1 MIIRYLLFFSFV
13 HFSLLVPGY
22 AFVKNSKYFAKK
34 DGLALTA
41 AYIVSLVFLGLLAT
55 IGYVLKLSPE
65 LLQFVGWA
73 GLLVGATVFIRQRL
87 WRDLVTFRFP
97 LICLFLMSLLSC
109 VFISLTY
116 PTKHT
121 YIPDPEPLSGR
132 NYEVLNVKVL
142 NVSQTQAN
150 DNYVPY
156 RQAQFFLNRSD
167 PGKDCFI
174 CEWGV
179 GFFQRTPFMGAVT
192 AGYFNLL
199 GDKPPVDYLW
209 STTSSDTANTYAKF
223 QIIAQILNALF
234 VIPAF
239 YLLAQFFSKKT
250 AIISCFMLIISAF
263 FLYNAVF
270 TWPKSLVAFFVL
282 VMWLLLLKNRFRYT
296 ILAGLVGGL
305 AYLTHDL
312 GMFYIAASILLLI
325 FYRRWRDVLVFGGV
339 SIFMA
344 IPWLV
349 VSSLIYKKP
358 STFVLYPFSLH
369 GLPQAGQS
377 KEIIKEFLNTSP
389 VEIISIRFDTLFYL
403 LTPYDLIYT
412 TGGQGFL
419 KRLWAVGIF
428 SIPGSLGLGLI
439 IPVVLGAVK
448 RIKKLDFWILV
459 LVPIILS
466 AAIVGWRGSRA
477 IASLHFAQAVIVLL
491 TGLGVAYLT
500 KLKSSFW
507 MMAAFIINVAQLF
520 FAILYSYG
528 YEDSGWLTS
537 MQNLAGLLVI
547 SGVVGFAGLMIYKTI
562 SNKLPNWLG

>member
-22 AFVKNSKYFAKK
+22 AVVKNSKFFGKK
-34 DGLALTA
+34 DGLALAA
-41 AYIVSLVFLGLLAT
+41 AYIVSLVFLGSLAT
-55 IGYVLKLSPE
+55 IGYALKLSPE
-65 LLQFVGWA
+65 LLQFTGWA
-73 GLLVGATVFIRQRL
+73 GLLTGTAVFIRQRL
-87 WRDLVTFRFP
+87 WHDLVSFRFP

-209 STTSSDTANTYAKF
+209 SATSNDSANTYAKF

-234 VIPAF
+234 IIPAF
-239 YLLAQFFSKKT
+239 YLLAQFFNKK
-250 AIISCFMLIISAF
+250 AAVISSFMLIISSF

-270 TWPKSLVAFFVL
+270 SWPKSLVAFFVL
-282 VMWLLLLKNRFRYT
+282 VMWLLILKNRLRYT
-296 ILAGLVGGL
+296 ALAGIVGGI

-312 GMFYIAASILLLI
+312 AIFYIAASLLLLV
-325 FYRRWRDVLVFGGV
+325 FYKRWRHALIFGGI
-339 SIFMA
+339 SALMA
-344 IPWLV
+344 VPWLV
-349 VSSLIYKKP
+349 LSSIIYKKP

-369 GLPQAGQS
+369 GLPQAGQG
-377 KEIIKEFLNTSP
+377 KQIIKEFLNTSP
-389 VEIISIRFDTLFYL
+389 IEIISIRFDTLFYL

-412 TGGQGFL
+412 TGGQGFF

-439 IPVVLGAVK
+439 LPTILGAIK
-448 RIKKLDFWILV
+448 RIKKWDFWILV
-459 LVPIILS
+459 LIPVILS

-491 TGLGVAYLT
+491 TGLGVAYLVT
-500 KLKSSFW
+500 LKSKLW
-507 MMAAFIINVAQLF
+507 LMAAFIVNTAQLF
-520 FAILYSYG
+520 FAILFSYA
-528 YEDSGWLTS
+528 YMDASWLTS
-537 MQNLAGLLVI
+537 MQNLACLVVI
-547 SGVVGFAGLMIYKTI
+547 SSIAGFCGLMIYRTANNKT
-562 SNKLPNWLG
+562 PGWLV